1 MRKRESPDVEGRVAI
16 VTGAGRGIG
25 RATALALA
33 GRGARVLGVSRTEAE
48 LSSLAE
54 EAAVEVVVESV
65 AMESGCERVVAEARR
80 RFGPVEILVLNA
92 GIGSGHE
99 REIWAQETA
108 VWRETMAVNL
118 DGPFFLCRAV
128 SEDMKAG
135 SWGRIVM
142 VSSTSGEVGSPSTS
156 AYTASKH
163 GLMGLM
169 RSVAQDLGP
178 HGATCNAV
186 LPGWVRTEMAERS
199 ARIEAEQRGVTVDE
213 VWTER
218 AAAYPSNRVVTPE
231 EIAET
236 VAFLASEEASGI
248 NGEGVTVALGGLW

>member
-1 MRKRESPDVEGRVAI
+1 VEGRVAI

-33 GRGARVLGVSRTEAE
+33 RRGARVLGVSRTEGE
-48 LSSLAE
+48 LASLAE
-54 EAAVEVVVESV
+54 EAPVEVLIESV
-65 AMESGCERVVAEARR
+65 GTEEGCERVVAETRTR
-80 RFGPVEILVLNA
+80 LGPVEILVLNA

-99 REIWAQETA
+99 REIWAQETS

-118 DGPFFLCRAV
+118 DGPFFLCRAA
-128 SEDMKAG
+128 STDMKEG
-135 SWGRIVM
+135 GWGRIVM

-199 ARIEAEQRGVTVDE
+199 ARIEAESRGVTVEE
-213 VWTER
+213 VWAER
-218 AAAYPSNRVVTPE
+218 AAAYPSNRVVTAE

>member
-1 MRKRESPDVEGRVAI
+1 MEGRVAI

-33 GRGARVLGVSRTEAE
+33 GRGARVLGVSRTEGE
-48 LSSLAE
+48 LASLAA
-54 EAAVEVVVESV
+54 EAPVEVLIESV
-65 AMESGCERVVAEARR
+65 ATEEGCERIVAETRNR
-80 RFGPVEILVLNA
+80 LGPVEILVLNA

-99 REIWAQETA
+99 REIWAQETS

-118 DGPFFLCRAV
+118 DGPFFLCRAA
-128 SEDMKAG
+128 SADMKEG
-135 SWGRIVM
+135 GWGRIVM

-199 ARIEAEQRGVTVDE
+199 ARIEAERRGVTVDE
-213 VWTER
+213 VWVER

-236 VAFLASEEASGI
+236 VAFLASEDASGI

>member
-1 MRKRESPDVEGRVAI
+1 MDGRVAI

-33 GRGARVLGVSRTEAE
+33 SRGARVLGVSRTKDE
-48 LSSLAE
+48 LASLAD
-54 EAAVEVVVESV
+54 EAPIEIIAESV
-65 AMESGCERVVAEARR
+65 ATEEGCERVVAEARSLL
-80 RFGPVEILVLNA
+80 GPVEILVLNA

-99 REIWAQETA
+99 REIWAQETS

-118 DGPFFLCRAV
+118 DGPFFLSRAV
-128 SEDMKAG
+128 SADMKEG
-135 SWGRIVM
+135 GWGRIVM
-142 VSSTSGEVGSPSTS
+142 VSSTSGEIGSPRTS

-178 HGATCNAV
+178 YGATCNAV

-199 ARIEAEQRGVTVDE
+199 ARIEAERRGVTVDE
-213 VWTER
+213 VWAER
-218 AAAYPSNRVVTPE
+218 AAAYPENRVVTPE
-231 EIAET
+231 EVAE
-236 VAFLASEEASGI
+236 VIAFLASDAGSGV

>member
-1 MRKRESPDVEGRVAI
+1 VEGRVAI

-33 GRGARVLGVSRTEAE
+33 GRGARVLGVSRTEGE
-48 LSSLAE
+48 LASLAE
-54 EAAVEVVVESV
+54 EAPVEVLIESV
-65 AMESGCERVVAEARR
+65 ATEEGCERIVAETRTR
-80 RFGPVEILVLNA
+80 LGPVEILVLNA

-99 REIWAQETA
+99 REIWAQETS

-118 DGPFFLCRAV
+118 DGPFFLCRAA
-128 SEDMKAG
+128 SADMKEG
-135 SWGRIVM
+135 GWGRIVM

-199 ARIEAEQRGVTVDE
+199 ARIEAESRGVTAEE
-213 VWTER
+213 VWAER

-248 NGEGVTVALGGLW
+248 NGEGVTVALGGRW

>member
-1 MRKRESPDVEGRVAI
+1 MEERVAI

-33 GRGARVLGVSRTEAE
+33 SRGARVLGVSRTEDE
-48 LSSLAE
+48 LATLAE
-54 EAAVEVVVESV
+54 EAPIEVLAESV
-65 AMESGCERVVAEARR
+65 ATEKGCERIVAEARNR
-80 RFGPVEILVLNA
+80 LGPVEILVLNA

-99 REIWAQETA
+99 REIWAQETN
-108 VWRETMAVNL
+108 VWRESMAVNL
-118 DGPFFLCRAV
+118 DGPFFLSRAV
-128 SEDMKAG
+128 SADMKEG
-135 SWGRIVM
+135 GWGRIVM
-142 VSSTSGEVGSPSTS
+142 VSSTSGEKGSPRTS

-178 HGATCNAV
+178 HGATSNAV

-199 ARIEAEQRGVTVDE
+199 ARIEAERRGLTVEE

-218 AAAYPSNRVVTPE
+218 AAEYPGNRVVTPE
-231 EIAET
+231 EVAE
-236 VAFLASEEASGI
+236 VIVFLASDAASGV
-248 NGEGVTVALGGLW
+248 NGEGITVALGGLW

>member
-1 MRKRESPDVEGRVAI
+1 VEGRVAI

-33 GRGARVLGVSRTEAE
+33 GRGARVLGVSRTEGE
-48 LSSLAE
+48 LASLAE
-54 EAAVEVVVESV
+54 EAPVEVLIESV
-65 AMESGCERVVAEARR
+65 ATEEGCERIVAETRTR
-80 RFGPVEILVLNA
+80 LGPVEILVLNA

-99 REIWAQETA
+99 REIWAQETS

-118 DGPFFLCRAV
+118 DGPFFLCRAA
-128 SEDMKAG
+128 SADMKEG
-135 SWGRIVM
+135 GWGRIVM

-199 ARIEAEQRGVTVDE
+199 ARIEAARRGVTVDE
-213 VWTER
+213 VWAER

>member
-1 MRKRESPDVEGRVAI
+1 MEGRVAI

-33 GRGARVLGVSRTEAE
+33 GRGARVLGVSRTEGE
-48 LSSLAE
+48 LASLAE
-54 EAAVEVVVESV
+54 EAPVEVLIESV
-65 AMESGCERVVAEARR
+65 ATEEGCERIVAETRNR
-80 RFGPVEILVLNA
+80 LGPVEILVLNA
-92 GIGSGHE
+92 GVGSGHE
-99 REIWAQETA
+99 REIWAQETS

-118 DGPFFLCRAV
+118 DGPFFLCRAA
-128 SEDMKAG
+128 SADMKEG
-135 SWGRIVM
+135 GWGRIVM

-199 ARIEAEQRGVTVDE
+199 ARIEAESRGVTVEE

>member
-1 MRKRESPDVEGRVAI
+1 MEGRVAI

-33 GRGARVLGVSRTEAE
+33 SRGARVLGVSRTEDE
-48 LSSLAE
+48 LASLAQE
-54 EAAVEVVVESV
+54 TPIDVLAESV
-65 AMESGCERVVAEARR
+65 ATEEGCERIVAVARSR
-80 RFGPVEILVLNA
+80 LGPVEILVLNA

-99 REIWAQETA
+99 REIWAQETN
-108 VWRETMAVNL
+108 VWRESMAVNL
-118 DGPFFLCRAV
+118 DGPFFLSRAV
-128 SEDMKAG
+128 SADMKEG
-135 SWGRIVM
+135 GWGRIVM
-142 VSSTSGEVGSPSTS
+142 VSSTSGEKGSPRTS

-178 HGATCNAV
+178 YGATCNAV

-199 ARIEAEQRGVTVDE
+199 ARIEAERRGLTVEE

-218 AAAYPSNRVVTPE
+218 AAEYPGKRVVTPE
-231 EIAET
+231 EVAE
-236 VAFLASEEASGI
+236 VIAFLASDAASGVS
-248 NGEGVTVALGGLW
+248 GEGVTVALGGLW

>member
-1 MRKRESPDVEGRVAI
+1 MEGRVAI

-33 GRGARVLGVSRTEAE
+33 RRGARVLGVSRTEAE
-48 LSSLAE
+48 LAALAE
-54 EAAVEVVVESV
+54 EAPVEVLAESV
-65 AMESGCERVVAEARR
+65 ATEEGCERVVAEARTR
-80 RFGPVEILVLNA
+80 LGPVAILVLNA

-99 REIWAQETA
+99 REVWAQETA

-118 DGPFFLCRAV
+118 DGPFFLCRAA
-128 SEDMKAG
+128 SADMKEG
-135 SWGRIVM
+135 GWGRIVM
-142 VSSTSGEVGSPSTS
+142 VSSTSGEVGSPRCS

-169 RSVAQDLGP
+169 RAVAQDIGP
-178 HGATCNAV
+178 FGATCNAV

-199 ARIEAEQRGVTVDE
+199 ARIDAERQGATVEE
-213 VWTER
+213 VWAER
-218 AAAYPSNRVVTPE
+218 AAAYPSNRVVSPDE
-231 EIAET
+231 VAET
-236 VAFLASEEASGI
+236 IAFLASDAASGV

>member
-1 MRKRESPDVEGRVAI
+1 MEGRVAI

-33 GRGARVLGVSRTEAE
+33 GRGARVLGVSRTETE
-48 LSSLAE
+48 LVTLAE
-54 EAAVEVVVESV
+54 EAPLEILAESV
-65 AMESGCERVVAEARR
+65 ATEEGCERVVTEARSR
-80 RFGPVEILVLNA
+80 LGAVEILVLNA

-118 DGPFFLCRAV
+118 DGPFFLCRSA
-128 SEDMKAG
+128 SADMKEG
-135 SWGRIVM
+135 GWGRIVM
-142 VSSTSGEVGSPSTS
+142 VSSTSGEVGSPRAS

-199 ARIEAEQRGVTVDE
+199 ARIEAERRGVTVDE
-213 VWTER
+213 VWAER

-236 VAFLASEEASGI
+236 VVFLASDEASGI

>member
-1 MRKRESPDVEGRVAI
+1 MEGRVAI

-33 GRGARVLGVSRTEAE
+33 GRGARVLGVSRTEGE
-48 LSSLAE
+48 LASLAA
-54 EAAVEVVVESV
+54 EAPVEVLIESV
-65 AMESGCERVVAEARR
+65 ATEEGCERIVAETRNR
-80 RFGPVEILVLNA
+80 LGPVEILVLNA
-92 GIGSGHE
+92 GVGSGHE
-99 REIWAQETA
+99 REIWAQETS

-118 DGPFFLCRAV
+118 DGPFFLCRAA
-128 SEDMKAG
+128 STDMKEG
-135 SWGRIVM
+135 GWGRIVM

-199 ARIEAEQRGVTVDE
+199 ARIEAERRGVTVEE
-213 VWTER
+213 VWAER